1 MALSQEWN
9 FTTSDSSSEAGMLK
23 KNGKR
28 HLLSGVMRHTMNTK
42 HET

>member
-9 FTTSDSSSEAGMLK
+9 LTSFSSSEAGMLK
-23 KNGKR
+23 KWKKMSTAR
-28 HLLSGVMRHTMNTK
+28 RMRNTMNTK